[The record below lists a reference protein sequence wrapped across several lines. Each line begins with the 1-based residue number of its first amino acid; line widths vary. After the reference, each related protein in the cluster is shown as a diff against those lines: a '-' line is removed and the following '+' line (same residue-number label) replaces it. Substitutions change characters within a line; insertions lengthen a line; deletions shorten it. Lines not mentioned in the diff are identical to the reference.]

1 MSQRLDLTGIAG
13 NDLSFSF
20 SLTTVVNGQA
30 VPLNLSGLTLTTYLK
45 ATAVTP
51 DVLGFTFTIS
61 SGLTVTSVADGQ
73 FTWAIPHADVPPV
86 AAPGSLWYRVDLTGS
101 GATETAM
108 YGALVLT
115 AA

>member
-1 MSQRLDLTGIAG
+1 MSQRFDLTGIAG

-20 SLTTVVNGQA
+20 SLTTGSPA
-30 VPLNLSGLTLTTYLK
+30 VPLNITSLTLTAWLK
-45 ATAVTP
+45 ASSVTP
-51 DVLGFTFTIS
+51 DTLGVTFTTG
-61 SGLTVTSVADGQ
+61 SGLTVTNAADGQ

-86 AAPGSLWYRVDLTGS
+86 SGPGSLWYRIDLTGS
-101 GATETAM
+101 GSTETAM